1 MKKHLFIYSCS
12 TINDFKAS
20 KNFAYINTENL
31 DSVSVYAYEKML
43 ENATQL
49 SSSDTNNN
57 VIFCEHDDS
66 SIYFY
71 GVYLNF
77 GNVAYYEADE
87 LDYDFE
93 RLLRTA
99 GFRKC
104 DHCGKWISPS
114 KLNSESVYIGNNVR
128 YCNECYEK
136 KNKNK
141 IKVYGYHQSGTPSI
155 IQLEDESFTLENVKG
170 YGIEMELDRD
180 GSSMTRGGTFQ
191 ATEEFYKTNK
201 SKKYFRFESDGS
213 LSNGIEFIS
222 NIFTS
227 KALKVMDW
235 SILTNQMKALKA
247 DDSKYTSGFHIHVS
261 KSILGE
267 TPTEQALNAL
277 KIMYFINAY
286 QNDFLT
292 LSGRDPSH
300 MSYCNFYS
308 KEMIIN
314 TARSVIARAR
324 EENSDPFNSFST
336 YHSYALISSKN
347 TIEFRFFKS
356 TSDPEK
362 IKHIMNLI
370 SGICENIKNV
380 RWAKIYCMG
389 RMFKGVEPSTMQY
402 LHNHGLFLRTIATTT
417 KGEEMDLSGLD
428 TEQVRLGA

>member
-1 MKKHLFIYSCS
+1 MKKYILVITFNAETMATSQELLNSDNYNSDLLNILLTGVTEICITNQSSKESIERTMQNNHYQMAFI
-12 TINDFKAS
+12 
-20 KNFAYINTENL
+20 
-31 DSVSVYAYEKML
+31 
-43 ENATQL
+43 Q
-49 SSSDTNNN
+49 
-57 VIFCEHDDS
+57 
-66 SIYFY
+66 
-71 GVYLNF
+71 
-77 GNVAYYEADE
+77 ADE
-87 LDYDFE
+87 ISGDFE
-93 RLLRTA
+93 MIIRDF

-104 DHCGKWISPS
+104 DACGKWINPARLSTD
-114 KLNSESVYIGNNVR
+114 SVYMGEGVR

-141 IKVYGYHQSGTPSI
+141 IRVNGYHQSGTPSI
-155 IQLEDESFTLENVKG
+155 IQLEDETYTLENVKG
-170 YGIEMELDRD
+170 YGIEMELDRA
-180 GSSMTRGGTFQ
+180 GTSMVRNGYFQ

-201 SKKYFRFESDGS
+201 SKKYFRFERDGS
-213 LSNGIEFIS
+213 LTNGVEFIS

-235 SILTNQMKALKA
+235 SILTNQMKALGA

-261 KSILGE
+261 KAILGE

-324 EENSDPFNSFST
+324 EENSDPFYGFSSS
-336 YHSYALISSKN
+336 HAYALISSRN

-380 RWAKIYCMG
+380 RWSKIYCMG
-389 RMFKGVEPSTMQY
+389 RMFKGIEPSTMQY

-417 KGEEMDLSGLD
+417 KGEEMDLTGLD

>member
-1 MKKHLFIYSCS
+1 
-12 TINDFKAS
+12 
-20 KNFAYINTENL
+20 
-31 DSVSVYAYEKML
+31 
-43 ENATQL
+43 
-49 SSSDTNNN
+49 
-57 VIFCEHDDS
+57 
-66 SIYFY
+66 
-71 GVYLNF
+71 
-77 GNVAYYEADE
+77 
-87 LDYDFE
+87 
-93 RLLRTA
+93 
-99 GFRKC
+99 
-104 DHCGKWISPS
+104 
-114 KLNSESVYIGNNVR
+114 
-128 YCNECYEK
+128 
-136 KNKNK
+136 
-141 IKVYGYHQSGTPSI
+141 
-155 IQLEDESFTLENVKG
+155 
-170 YGIEMELDRD
+170 MELDRD

-314 TARSVIARAR
+314 IARDCQSR
-324 EENSDPFNSFST
+324 INFVQKGMR
-336 YHSYALISSKN
+336 I
-347 TIEFRFFKS
+347 FFW
-356 TSDPEK
+356 TNIDY
-362 IKHIMNLI
+362 NL
-370 SGICENIKNV
+370 
-380 RWAKIYCMG
+380 
-389 RMFKGVEPSTMQY
+389 T
-402 LHNHGLFLRTIATTT
+402 
-417 KGEEMDLSGLD
+417 
-428 TEQVRLGA
+428 